1 MVPVPFWLYYFD
13 VPDID
18 VAAERVKAHGG
29 RIIEGPGEVPG
40 GWIVRCTDPQGAMFA
55 LMGMRSNKAVGY
67 FERVTPRDPFDP
79 RSRRWSW

>member
-1 MVPVPFWLYYFD
+1 
-13 VPDID
+13 
-18 VAAERVKAHGG
+18 
-29 RIIEGPGEVPG
+29 VPG

-67 FERVTPRDPFDP
+67 FERVTPRDPSDP